1 MERCPVCKARF
12 KDDPVC
18 YRCGTDLSI
27 LLGIERRAEW
37 LEQRAVA
44 LYGAGNF
51 GEAWRVAEQA
61 LALKRSPLL
70 CRLVEFLGREMLN
83 SMVQNRVPLVSLLST
98 LKR

>member
-1 MERCPVCKARF
+1 MERCPVCQAKF
-12 KDDPVC
+12 KGDPVC
-18 YRCGTDLSI
+18 YRCGTDLST
-27 LLGIERRAEW
+27 LLGIEKRAEL
-37 LEQRAVA
+37 LEQQAVA

-70 CRLVEFLGREMLN
+70 CRLVEFLARETLN
-83 SMVQNRVPLVSLLST
+83 SMVQNKVTLFSLMSA